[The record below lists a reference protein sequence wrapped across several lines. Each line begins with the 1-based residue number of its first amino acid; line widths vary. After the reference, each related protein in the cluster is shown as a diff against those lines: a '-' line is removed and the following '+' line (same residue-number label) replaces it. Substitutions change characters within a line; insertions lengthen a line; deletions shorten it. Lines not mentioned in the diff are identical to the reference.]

1 MDKVIKIILSILVAL
16 CAFLAGWFAHAWKNR
31 KEVPKE
37 VKKAISELN
46 REHKKAL
53 KSIRDSY
60 EEKLKKKEEIIK
72 SLEQIID
79 RLLKLFETIPGNS
92 SEKVISNLTTNKDKL
107 LHLRTG
113 AQK

>member
-1 MDKVIKIILSILVAL
+1 MDKVIKIILSILAAL
-16 CAFLAGWFAHAWKNR
+16 CAFFVGWFAHAWKNR
-31 KEVPKE
+31 KEVSKE

-46 REHKKAL
+46 REHKEAL

-72 SLEQIID
+72 NLEQIID
-79 RLLKLFETIPGNS
+79 RLLKLFESIPGKS
-92 SEKVISNLTTNKDKL
+92 SERVISNLTTNKEKL

-113 AQK
+113 GQK